1 MMNRNLLFFA
11 WPYVATSLFLTG
23 IVVRYLLERKNAT
36 AVKEE
41 VSEAWA
47 VFRGSRVW
55 RVSVIVLL
63 VGHAGALLF
72 PQTLLAWNR
81 IPERLYLL
89 EAFALTAALL
99 AAAGGAMLLWR
110 YLGRSSR
117 SAITELSDTIFI
129 SLLLLAILSG
139 LLMAMLYRWASSW
152 GALILAPYIASLLRG
167 KPAAELAVQMPF
179 VVRLH
184 VFSTFAAIAVLPLTR
199 LAAFFIFAINAG
211 MGLLARLISAAGH
224 PAEEWLRRH
233 NLAPWLWPEED

>member
-23 IVVRYLLERKNAT
+23 IVVRYLLERKNAM

-41 VSEAWA
+41 MSEAWA

-55 RVSVIVLL
+55 RVSVTVLL

-99 AAAGGAMLLWR
+99 TAAGGAMLLWR

-167 KPAAELAVQMPF
+167 KPATELAVQMPF

-199 LAAFFIFAINAG
+199 LAAFFVFVINAG
-211 MGLLARLISAAGH
+211 AGLLARFISAAGH

-233 NLAPWLWPEED
+233 NPASWLWPEED

>member
-1 MMNRNLLFFA
+1 MSRNLLFSA

-41 VSEAWA
+41 MSEAWA
-47 VFRGSRVW
+47 LFRGSRVW
-55 RVSVIVLL
+55 RASVIVLFL
-63 VGHAGALLF
+63 GHAGALLF
-72 PQTLLAWNR
+72 PQMLLAWNHR
-81 IPERLYLL
+81 PERLYLL
-89 EAFALTAALL
+89 EAFALTAALV
-99 AAAGGAMLLWR
+99 AVAGGAMLLWR
-110 YLGRSSR
+110 HLGRSNR

-129 SLLLLAILSG
+129 ALLLVGIFSG
-139 LLMAMLYRWASSW
+139 LMMAILYRWASSW
-152 GALILAPYIASLLRG
+152 GALVLTPYIASLLRG

-199 LAAFFIFAINAG
+199 LAAFFVFAINAG
-211 MGLLARLISAAGH
+211 VAMLARLISAAGH

-233 NLAPWLWPEED
+233 NPASWLWPEED

>member
-99 AAAGGAMLLWR
+99 TAAGGAMLLWR
-110 YLGRSSR
+110 YLGRSNR
-117 SAITELSDTIFI
+117 STITELADTILI
-129 SLLLLAILSG
+129 ALLLVGIFSG
-139 LLMAMLYRWASSW
+139 LMMAILYRWASSW
-152 GALILAPYIASLLRG
+152 GALVLTPYIASLLRG

-199 LAAFFIFAINAG
+199 LAAFFVFAINAG

-233 NLAPWLWPEED
+233 NPAPWLWPEED

>member
-99 AAAGGAMLLWR
+99 TAAGGAMLLWR
-110 YLGRSSR
+110 YLGRSNR
-117 SAITELSDTIFI
+117 SAITELADTILI
-129 SLLLLAILSG
+129 ALLLVGIFSG
-139 LLMAMLYRWASSW
+139 LMMAVLYRWASSW
-152 GALILAPYIASLLRG
+152 GALVLTPYIASLLRG

-233 NLAPWLWPEED
+233 NPAPWLWPEED

>member
-1 MMNRNLLFFA
+1 MMNRNLLFSA

-23 IVVRYLLERKNAT
+23 IVVRFFLERRNRT

-41 VSEAWA
+41 MSEAWA

-63 VGHAGALLF
+63 LGHAGALLF

-89 EAFALTAALL
+89 EAFALTAALA

-110 YLGRSSR
+110 HLGRSSR
-117 SAITELSDTIFI
+117 SVITELSDTIFI
-129 SLLLLAILSG
+129 ALLLVEIFSG
-139 LLMAMLYRWASSW
+139 LLMAVLYRWASSW
-152 GALILAPYIASLLRG
+152 GALILAPYVVSLLRAR
-167 KPAAELAVQMPF
+167 PANGLAAQMPF

-199 LAAFFIFAINAG
+199 LAAFLVFAMNAG
-211 MGLLARLISAAGH
+211 LALLARPVSAAGR
-224 PAEEWLRRH
+224 ATEEWLRRH
-233 NLAPWLWPEED
+233 NPASWLWPEED

>member
-23 IVVRYLLERKNAT
+23 IVVRYLLERKNAM

-41 VSEAWA
+41 MSEAWA

-55 RVSVIVLL
+55 RVSVIALL
-63 VGHAGALLF
+63 LGHTGALLF

-199 LAAFFIFAINAG
+199 LAAFFVFAINAG
-211 MGLLARLISAAGH
+211 VAMFARLISAAGH
-224 PAEEWLRRH
+224 PAQEWLRRH
-233 NLAPWLWPEED
+233 NPASWLWPEED

>member
-1 MMNRNLLFFA
+1 MMNRNLLFSA

-41 VSEAWA
+41 MSEAWA
-47 VFRGSRVW
+47 VFSGSRVW

-63 VGHAGALLF
+63 LGHAGALLF

-81 IPERLYLL
+81 RPERLYLL
-89 EAFALTAALL
+89 EAFALAAAL
-99 AAAGGAMLLWR
+99 AAAAGAARLLWR
-110 YLGRSSR
+110 HLGRSNR

-129 SLLLLAILSG
+129 ALLLLGIFSG
-139 LLMAMLYRWASSW
+139 LLMAILYRWASSW
-152 GALILAPYIASLLRG
+152 GALILTPYIASLLRAR
-167 KPAAELAVQMPF
+167 PASGLAGQMPF

-199 LAAFFIFAINAG
+199 LAAFLVFAMNSSL
-211 MGLLARLISAAGH
+211 GLLARPVSAAGR
-224 PAEEWLRRH
+224 AIEEWLRRH
-233 NLAPWLWPEED
+233 NPASWLWPEED

>member
-1 MMNRNLLFFA
+1 MMHRNLLFFA
-11 WPYVATSLFLTG
+11 WPYVASSLFLTG

-36 AVKEE
+36 AVKGE

-224 PAEEWLRRH
+224 PAEEWLRGH
-233 NLAPWLWPEED
+233 NPASWLWPEED

>member
-63 VGHAGALLF
+63 VGHAGALLL

-167 KPAAELAVQMPF
+167 KPATELAVQMPF

-233 NLAPWLWPEED
+233 NPAPWLWPEED

>member
-23 IVVRYLLERKNAT
+23 IVVRYLLERKNAM

-41 VSEAWA
+41 MSEAWA

-55 RVSVIVLL
+55 RVSVIALL
-63 VGHAGALLF
+63 LGHTGALLF

-99 AAAGGAMLLWR
+99 TAAGGAMLLWR

-199 LAAFFIFAINAG
+199 LAAFFVFAINAG
-211 MGLLARLISAAGH
+211 VAVLARLISAAGH

-233 NLAPWLWPEED
+233 NPASWLWPEED

>member
-110 YLGRSSR
+110 YLGRSNR
-117 SAITELSDTIFI
+117 SAITELADTILI
-129 SLLLLAILSG
+129 ALLLVGIFSG
-139 LLMAMLYRWASSW
+139 LMMAILYRWASSW
-152 GALILAPYIASLLRG
+152 GALVLTPYIASLLRG

-233 NLAPWLWPEED
+233 NPAPWLWPEED

>member
-233 NLAPWLWPEED
+233 NPAPWLWPEED